1 MKVNIKTTLKNKEG
15 IHSFEGKAIK
25 NNNTITYKDKNTITK
40 IKIDDIITIQRKDEY
55 EIILNLKKGIK
66 LKGSYITKYGSIDI
80 YSYAKDIIKEKNKII
95 ITYDLIIND
104 EYIDTFTYNCEYSID
119 S

>member
-66 LKGSYITKYGSIDI
+66 LKGSYITKYGSIKI
-80 YSYAKDIIKEKNKII
+80 ETNTKNIIKDENSIKII
-95 ITYDLIIND
+95 YDLIIND